1 MKWIGI
7 KFAINV
13 IRAEN
18 PNKTIHIIR
27 IPPSQLNILIGPNS
41 PLVVLNS
48 ISVKFWVQFIS
59 NISSLL
65 FQNIFPSCFW
75 FFNILFLLI
84 FEVIKQIKFYVLY
97 MEVVNL
103 RMKNLLRKKKGSATY
118 VLLPLSFSLT
128 DAFQTNISCWLNDI
142 LIKRKVF
149 LESWDRE
156 IWWKTFNVGI
166 FIISWSQF

>member
-59 NISSLL
+59 NISVFFFRIFFLL
-65 FQNIFPSCFW
+65 VFDFSIT
-75 FFNILFLLI
+75 LLLI
-84 FEVIKQIKFYVLY
+84 FEVIKQIKFYGLC

-118 VLLPLSFSLT
+118 VLLPFSFSLT
-128 DAFQTNISCWLNDI
+128 DAFQTNIFCWLNDI